1 MSNKKKISV
10 IGGDSRQIYTA
21 LYLSEQGFD
30 VSVFGF
36 ELSTKV
42 NSIKTVKSLEEA
54 MQNEIIILPLPV
66 TKNKKNLNASFCEKE
81 IYLENI
87 IKLADENK
95 HIFLGMASTQLMR
108 EFKGKGAVCEDYF
121 IREDFTLKNALLT
134 SEGIIS
140 IILDKIPSTV
150 FGMQIALTGYGRI
163 AQYTANK
170 LKLLGAD
177 VSIFARNTVQLT
189 KAETLGLKAYKLCEL
204 KKYASSFDCIVNTV
218 PSLVLDEN
226 IIENTDDNV
235 LLIETASAPYGID
248 FAAAE
253 KYGRNLC
260 KAFSLPGKTAPK
272 TAGIIIGETVEK
284 MLREVNEWIN

>member
-21 LYLSEQGFD
+21 FYLSRHGFD
-30 VSVFGF
+30 VSLFGF
-36 ELSTKV
+36 ELSTKA
-42 NSIKTVKSLEEA
+42 NSVKAVRSLEEA
-54 MQNEIIILPLPV
+54 MKNDIIILPLPI
-66 TKNKKNLNASFCEKE
+66 TKNKKTLNASFCEKE
-81 IYLENI
+81 IYLEDI
-87 IKLADENK
+87 IKLTDENK
-95 HIFLGMASTQLMR
+95 HIFLGMATPQFLR
-108 EFKGKGAVCEDYF
+108 ELQGKGSVCEDYF

-150 FGMQIALTGYGRI
+150 FGMKIALTGYGRI
-163 AQYTANK
+163 AQYTADK

-177 VSIFARNTVQLT
+177 VSIFARNSVQLA
-189 KAETLGLKAYKLCEL
+189 KAETRGLNAYKLCEL
-204 KKYASSFDCIVNTV
+204 EKRAAVFDCIVNTV
-218 PSLVLDEN
+218 PSIVLDEN
-226 IIENTDDNV
+226 IIKNTNENV

-284 MLREVNEWIN
+284 ILKEMD